1 MDILC
6 VVLVN
11 FTSLYAVLVNFTTLY
26 AELVDCPTPYFCL
39 LIVAALVKGRIVGSD
54 GYSMQY

>member
-11 FTSLYAVLVNFTTLY
+11 FTTLYAV
-26 AELVDCPTPYFCL
+26 LVDCPTPYFCL